1 MKNKIEIKRDLAH
14 VDYESGRYQ
23 TMKEHSENVANYAV
37 ETCSL
42 SELKMLVT
50 LIGLF
55 HDAGKLGRENQE
67 DFERILLY
75 GDDTHKHGLDHS
87 TAGGRLIRELL
98 KEKSI
103 SEFISTVIYFHHGM
117 GDCINLDNG
126 QSLQQQRDEKQID
139 YDWIK
144 KEFFQIYDKEILE
157 EYC

>member
-1 MKNKIEIKRDLAH
+1 MENKIEIKRDLAH

-23 TMKEHSENVANYAV
+23 TMKEHSENVANYAA

-42 SELKMLVT
+42 SELKILVS
-50 LIGLF
+50 LIGVF
-55 HDAGKLGRENQE
+55 HDVGKLGRENQE
-67 DFERILLY
+67 DFERILQY

-98 KEKSI
+98 KEKSV

-139 YDWIK
+139 YDWIR
-144 KEFFQIYDKEILE
+144 QV
-157 EYC
+157 